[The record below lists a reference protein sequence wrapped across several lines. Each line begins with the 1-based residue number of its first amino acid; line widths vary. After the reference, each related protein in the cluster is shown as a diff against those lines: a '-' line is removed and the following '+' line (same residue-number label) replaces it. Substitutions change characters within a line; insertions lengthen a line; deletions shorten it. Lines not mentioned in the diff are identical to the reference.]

1 MNIFLDIETTMDA
14 NQIRL
19 VGVKA
24 KGKYGYFTDKD
35 AAHKLGL
42 MSHKGHTIFTYNGEG
57 FDMPVLERLLGW
69 TPEGFNHIDL
79 YVMSKLLF
87 NDRPKHSLE
96 SWGDELSPGASKL
109 TVDYDNAPLDDLQV
123 YLQRDLDLTEKVY
136 EHFKVSVSKI
146 GGNWHKARQC
156 EQYVRKII
164 NEQKAYGF
172 RFDVETAKV
181 LRAEID
187 SEMSDIED
195 SANFWLPNRPMPA
208 SAVKHPPKL
217 QFKKD
222 GTFSAHLERYA
233 KDHGLT
239 LIPASES
246 ETGKPMATDGYGATY
261 KVPLTSPIVCDR
273 QLKLSNQGELKDWLV
288 ELGWKPTM
296 WNTKDGKQSTPRLT
310 DRVTKEPCPNLE
322 NIDAEFPVKDV
333 SRWLMLRS
341 RRNVLESD
349 NGTGWIPQAG
359 SGRLYG
365 DADTMGTPTCRF
377 THKIIS
383 NVPRV
388 TSPYGKEFR
397 GLFLAD
403 EGYVMVGWDASALE
417 ACMEAHYVYPF
428 DKDYAMTLIEGDVHT
443 RNQDMIGL
451 PTRDMAKTFK
461 YAITYGARPAKLAS
475 SLSVSLEEAE
485 GWYEGFWE
493 ANKGLRELKVF
504 LQKEWELHG
513 RKYLP
518 SLDGRLLS
526 TRKEYALLNTKLQ
539 GAGAIVMKYAMIIAH
554 RTIKQRFPD
563 AQGLIR
569 YHDEEQWQCKP
580 EHADEVGRLG
590 VQSIE
595 KAAKYLSLNVPVTG
609 EYKIGNS
616 WASTH

>member
-1 MNIFLDIETTMDA
+1 MDIFIDIETTMDA
-14 NQIRL
+14 GQIRL

-24 KGKYGYFTDKD
+24 KGRYAYFTDRFEFAKIMD
-35 AAHKLGL
+35 KMAD
-42 MSHKGHTIFTYNGEG
+42 MGHTLITYNGEG
-57 FDMPVLERLLGW
+57 FDMPVLERLW
-69 TPEGFNHIDL
+69 TWHPGGFEHIDL
-79 YVMSKLLF
+79 YVMSKLMF
-87 NDRPKHSLE
+87 NDRRHSLAA
-96 SWGDELSPGASKL
+96 WGEELCKQEGKL
-109 TVDYDNAPLDDLQV
+109 TVDYDNAPIDELQV
-123 YLQRDLDLTEKVY
+123 YLERDLDLTENVFN
-136 EHFKVSVSKI
+136 HFKEQAKKL

-156 EQYVRKII
+156 EQRVRQII
-164 NEQKAYGF
+164 NEQKEHGF
-172 RFDVETAKV
+172 RFDVETARV

-187 SEMSDIED
+187 AEMTVIETK
-195 SANFWLPNRPMPA
+195 ANTWLPDRPIPA
-208 SAVKHPPKL
+208 SSVKHPPKL

-233 KDHGLT
+233 KEHGLT

-246 ETGKPMATDGYGATY
+246 ETGKAMATDGYGATY

-273 QLKLSNQGELKDWLV
+273 QLKLSNQGELKDWLL
-288 ELGWKPTM
+288 ELGWKPTL

-322 NIDAEFPVKDV
+322 KINAEFPVKDV

-377 THKIIS
+377 THKIIA

-403 EGYVMVGWDASALE
+403 PGYVMVGWDASALE

-428 DKDYAMTLIEGDVHT
+428 DRDYAMTLIEGDVHT
-443 RNQDMIGL
+443 RNQELIGL

-475 SLSVSLEEAE
+475 SLSVSIEEAE

-493 ANKGLRELKVF
+493 ANKGLRELKSY
-504 LQKEWELHG
+504 LNEEWL
-513 RKYLP
+513 RNNKKYLP

-539 GAGAIVMKYAMIIAH
+539 GAGAIVMKYAMIIAQKA
-554 RTIKQRFPD
+554 IKEQYPD
-563 AQGLIR
+563 SQGLIR

-580 EHADEVGRLG
+580 QYAHQVGKLG

-595 KAAKYLSLNVPVTG
+595 KAAKYLKLNVPVTG